1 MAQNIYHPT
10 AVVATDH
17 VGPDKHV
24 DAFTRIYPQVHI
36 GWGCRIGNHCLIEN
50 DVEVGDRVSI
60 GNGTF
65 VPLKVSIGA
74 DVRIGNRVSFL
85 DSAALQRTLATDEP
99 PATRIGAG
107 ALIADGAVIRCGVT
121 LGRHASVQPYSRVER
136 DVPDFASVF
145 GKPARQ
151 DGWVC
156 ACGARLDLPV
166 NGSGEATCSCGVAY
180 ALANGVVMQVE

>member
-1 MAQNIYHPT
+1 MSENNVHPS
-10 AVVATDH
+10 AI
-17 VGPDKHV
+17 VGTGDIGPV
-24 DAFTRIYPQVHI
+24 TTVRAFTRIYPHVHI
-36 GWGCRIGNHCLIEN
+36 GRGCHIGNHCLVEN
-50 DVEVGDRVSI
+50 DVAIGDRVHI

-65 VPLKVSIGA
+65 VPVKVSIGA

-107 ALIADGAVIRCGVT
+107 ACIADGAVIRCGVT
-121 LGRHASVQPYSRVER
+121 LGRHAFVQPYSRVER

-145 GKPARQ
+145 GRPARQ

-156 ACGARLDLPV
+156 ACGARLELPV
-166 NGSGEATCSCGVAY
+166 NGSGAATCTCGLSY
-180 ALANGVVMQVE
+180 ALANGVVTQVE

>member
-17 VGPDKHV
+17 VGPGTRIG
-24 DAFTRIYPQVHI
+24 AFTRIYPQVHI

-65 VPLKVSIGA
+65 VPLKVSIG
-74 DVRIGNRVSFL
+74 DNVRIGNRVSFL
-85 DSAALQRTLATDEP
+85 GSAMLQQILAADEP

-121 LGRHASVQPYSRVER
+121 LGRHAFVQPYSRVER

>member
-17 VGPDKHV
+17 VGPDTHV
-24 DAFTRIYPQVHI
+24 GAFTRIYPHVHV
-36 GWGCRIGNHCLIEN
+36 GRGCHIGNHCLIEN
-50 DVEVGDRVSI
+50 DVAIGNRVWI

-65 VPLKVSIGA
+65 VPAKVVIG
-74 DVRIGNRVSFL
+74 DNVRIGNRVSFL
-85 DSAALQRTLATDEP
+85 DSGALLRTLGTAEP

-107 ALIADGAVIRCGVT
+107 ALVADGAVIRCGVT
-121 LGRHASVQPYSRVER
+121 VGRHAFVQPYSRLER
-136 DVPDFASVF
+136 DVPDFASAF

-166 NGSGEATCSCGVAY
+166 NGSGAATCTCGLSY
-180 ALANGVVMQVE
+180 TLANGVVTQVE